1 MTTSTITTFESN
13 GKTYNVQG
21 ETPATYKQ
29 ISAVGRMCA
38 GIFPGQS
45 EKPTTEQWSQARK
58 NAGAIAKYHAD
69 LGKPMTKAEAQK
81 YFDTPKPKLPAAIA
95 KLVIKDEPKK
105 PKAKKALKI
114 EDLDMAEMIKLL
126 KAQGLDVVKS

>member
-1 MTTSTITTFESN
+1 MCK
-13 GKTYNVQG
+13 GKRLQH
-21 ETPATYKQ
+21 
-29 ISAVGRMCA
+29 ISRFQQSVECA
-38 GIFPGQS
+38 LVYSP
-45 EKPTTEQWSQARK
+45 
-58 NAGAIAKYHAD
+58 D
-69 LGKPMTKAEAQK
+69 
-81 YFDTPKPKLPAAIA
+81 KPKLPAAIA